1 MLSVELIEKLVN
13 QNLEG
18 TEKFLVDVNVTSDSH
33 IYVYLDSDED
43 LTVSDCI
50 RVSRYIE
57 SNLDRDKEDF
67 ELLVSSSGLDK
78 GFKVKRQYI
87 KNIGREVQV
96 ILESGEKKAGIL
108 IAVDDNEIELEVLPP
123 ENKKKKITVV
133 TGNIKLLLKDIK
145 ETKAVISFK
154 KRKKQII

>member
-18 TEKFLVDVNVTSDSH
+18 TEKFLVDVNVTSDSR

-67 ELLVSSSGLDK
+67 ELLVSSSGLDR

-87 KNIGREVQV
+87 KNIGREIQV

-123 ENKKKKITVV
+123 DNKKKKITVV

-154 KRKKQII
+154 KRKK

>member
-18 TEKFLVDVNVTSDSH
+18 TDKFLVDVNVTSDSR

-50 RVSRYIE
+50 QVSRYIE
-57 SNLDRDKEDF
+57 SNLDRDNEDF
-67 ELLVSSSGLDK
+67 ELLVSSSGLDR

-123 ENKKKKITVV
+123 DNKKKKTTVV

-154 KRKKQII
+154 KRKK